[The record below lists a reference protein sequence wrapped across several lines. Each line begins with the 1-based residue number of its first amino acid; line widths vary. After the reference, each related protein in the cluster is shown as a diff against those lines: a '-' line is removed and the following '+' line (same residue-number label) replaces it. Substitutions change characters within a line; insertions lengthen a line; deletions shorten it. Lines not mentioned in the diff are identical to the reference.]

1 MRLFYTTSIILFLL
15 IQGCSTNNSSE
26 KKFDIDWMY
35 SDQGRLVGSVYKSA
49 WIDDNILYLMEMRKP
64 KEQRTLLKMDPMN
77 SGVFIQLI
85 DNEKIAKDIWP
96 GPLTVI
102 VKKRENSNICKE
114 LCAGNDTIAIRVSSN
129 KTILAIIKKLG
140 NPIAAPSANKSG
152 MLSPTSAAHVE
163 KQFKNNIDIPLI
175 LDGGK
180 TKIGVES
187 TVIGIK
193 NNNIIIYRHGGIT
206 KERLEKKVNEKII
219 DLKHADFSEKSN
231 ISPGMLK
238 KHYSPT
244 VPLRINITNPRSDE
258 ILIGFGKKYKE
269 PNLSKSGDLDEAAAN
284 LFYFL
289 EKYEAK
295 GNKIAIAPIPN
306 IGIGVAINDRLNRA
320 VQ

>member
-1 MRLFYTTSIILFLL
+1 MTKIKKINNKTINEAVELLQKGKLIGFPTETVYGLGADATNQKAILKIYKNKQRPKSNPLIVHTETIEQACSI
-15 IQGCSTNNSSE
+15 
-26 KKFDIDWMY
+26 
-35 SDQGRLVGSVYKSA
+35 
-49 WIDDNILYLMEMRKP
+49 
-64 KEQRTLLKMDPMN
+64 
-77 SGVFIQLI
+77 GVFNSKI
-85 DNEKIAKDIWP
+85 EEIAKDIWP

-102 VKKRENSNICKE
+102 VKKRENSIIRKE

-163 KQFKNNIDIPLI
+163 KQFKNNTDIPLI

-187 TVIGIK
+187 TVIGMK
-193 NNNIIIYRHGGIT
+193 KNNIIIYRHGGVT
-206 KERLEKKVNEKII
+206 KEKLEKKVNEKII
-219 DLKHADFSEKSN
+219 DVTNADFSEKSN

-258 ILIGFGKKYKE
+258 ILIGFGEKYKE

-295 GNKIAIAPIPN
+295 GNKIAIVPIPN